1 METETITF
9 HKSALR
15 PKFFYIADLV
25 DEVSNVFPSEIINP
39 QECPKDLL
47 FKADPRNPHILK
59 WHVWL
64 KPTSLKFPYFEGLCG
79 DCLDINLGPIQDD
92 GLGLFR
98 LTDRWIMLSGGNADH
113 DDDLIYGKEI
123 DGRDPHQKNAL
134 ICRLMQLI
142 QVAAMNSA
150 TLPPSNTLID
160 VVKISAQAPPLG
172 GAILLSFTN
181 SLWD

>member
-1 METETITF
+1 MFETETITF
-9 HKSALR
+9 SKYSLR
-15 PKFFYIADLV
+15 SKFFYIADLI
-25 DEVSNVFPSEIINP
+25 DKVSDVFPPEIISP

-47 FKADPRNPHILK
+47 FKADPRNPHIFH

-98 LTDRWIMLSGGNADH
+98 LEDKWIMLSAGNADD

-123 DGRDPHQKNAL
+123 NGQDPPPNERPDLPTEAASPSGRYEFRY
-134 ICRLMQLI
+134 I
-142 QVAAMNSA
+142 
-150 TLPPSNTLID
+150 
-160 VVKISAQAPPLG
+160 IS
-172 GAILLSFTN
+172 IEHTDRCS
-181 SLWD
+181 

>member
-123 DGRDPHQKNAL
+123 DGRDPPPKERPDL
-134 ICRLMQLI
+134 PSD
-142 QVAAMNSA
+142 AAN
-150 TLPPSNTLID
+150 PSGCYEFRYITSIEHTD
-160 VVKISAQAPPLG
+160 RCS
-172 GAILLSFTN
+172 
-181 SLWD
+181 